1 VIFDHSCQSDVGE
14 GENDASDNIV
24 LSLGTCTRADVAL
37 GSAHYWSKSLL
48 GEVGSA
54 CRPDLGERHLVSLDV
69 AKVGFR
75 NLYRGAIGD
84 GRDYPRGACHTASQR
99 VPPDDDHHLSQPVPA
114 ELRHRRFPANDST
127 FIVIATVGA
136 QQPAP
141 GGYPLYVENILG
153 GTNELKVTIGIG
165 TEEFDAAHLTVGGTY
180 VFFYGV
186 DSTDKA
192 ECIVGGVRG
201 VFAYDPTTQVVTRLD
216 QDPTS
221 QIPRTQT
228 LTQLQDAI
236 NASENADAG
245 KPIANIPPLCESS
258 ATGL

>member
-1 VIFDHSCQSDVGE
+1 LKACTWHLPSEHALGSLCVAVGPVSRLDWQRTMVDALPTSPPAAPEQCPRVALGSPRAPFSPSPRLRPVISSVVIFDHSCQSDVGE

-99 VPPDDDHHLSQPVPA
+99 VPPTTIITYPSPYQPSY
-114 ELRHRRFPANDST
+114 D
-127 FIVIATVGA
+127 TVA
-136 QQPAP
+136 SLPMIQP
-141 GGYPLYVENILG
+141 
-153 GTNELKVTIGIG
+153 
-165 TEEFDAAHLTVGGTY
+165 
-180 VFFYGV
+180 
-186 DSTDKA
+186 
-192 ECIVGGVRG
+192 
-201 VFAYDPTTQVVTRLD
+201 
-216 QDPTS
+216 
-221 QIPRTQT
+221 
-228 LTQLQDAI
+228 
-236 NASENADAG
+236 
-245 KPIANIPPLCESS
+245 SS
-258 ATGL
+258 